1 MTEQIKDQQSRQ
13 ARDSQITV
21 DPRASRIE
29 QEQVGILKSLHSQID
44 RSNRQ
49 IVQMKQQ
56 IESVQSFEDE
66 GFDLTSLVNEKKA
79 VELSMKQARDRVT
92 SLKENLDVKQRI
104 FKEADLFKEKLFR

>member
-1 MTEQIKDQQSRQ
+1 MTEQIKDHQTRQ
-13 ARDSQITV
+13 AREGQITV
-21 DPRASRIE
+21 DPRASKIE

-56 IESVQSFEDE
+56 IETAQSFEDE
-66 GFDLTSLVNEKKA
+66 GIDLTSLVNEKRE

-92 SLKENLDVKQRI
+92 SLKENLEVKQRI
-104 FKEADLFKEKLFR
+104 FREAELYKEKLFR